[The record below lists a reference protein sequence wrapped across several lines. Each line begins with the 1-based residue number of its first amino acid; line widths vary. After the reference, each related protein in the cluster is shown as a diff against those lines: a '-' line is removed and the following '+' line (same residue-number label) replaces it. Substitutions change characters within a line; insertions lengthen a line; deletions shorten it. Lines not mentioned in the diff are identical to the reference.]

1 MARLTFS
8 MAVSSYRFVVIES
21 MKRQVDAYFEHA
33 GEKYRVE
40 CKGEDQSIKA
50 EAIDKFFMSLDAAGI
65 SGLFVSMSG
74 FDVSAENAARLHG
87 KERPIL
93 LMNGNEARA
102 VMTLQVGFD
111 DVIDQKRAY
120 FDQRSDPY
128 YRVAIPNAAVD

>member
-74 FDVSAENAARLHG
+74 LTCPQ
-87 KERPIL
+87 RPL
-93 LMNGNEARA
+93 PGCTGRKGL
-102 VMTLQVGFD
+102 F
-111 DVIDQKRAY
+111 
-120 FDQRSDPY
+120 SS
-128 YRVAIPNAAVD
+128 